1 MSVEKQ
7 LDFGNAQID
16 QTGFKQGF
24 SQAGI
29 LQGPRHRND
38 LSRVPTS
45 LTFGDMEGL
54 G

>member
-7 LDFGNAQID
+7 LDFVNAQID
-16 QTGFKQGF
+16 QTGVKQGF
-24 SQAGI
+24 GQAGI
-29 LQGPRHRND
+29 LQGLRHGNN

-45 LTFGDMEGL
+45 LTFGDMGGL